1 MEQQSDRKMKCR
13 SRKRGEK
20 NKGKKEKGSFGP
32 HARQLCK
39 LKVSAASHVP
49 LKKGD
54 IYRRLALQLMDPCSV
69 TPSNI
74 IIIITLLCKKWK
86 MSATREVFRDIVC
99 ACGVFHCQL
108 VSSHIHK
115 KVSAGENRSFLW
127 EESKDRTREK
137 EQKNG
142 TSALYWGL

>member
-20 NKGKKEKGSFGP
+20 NKGKREKGSFGP
-32 HARQLCK
+32 HACQLCK

-54 IYRRLALQLMDPCSV
+54 IYRRLAWQFMDSCSV

-74 IIIITLLCKKWK
+74 LITIIITLLCKKWK
-86 MSATREVFRDIVC
+86 MSATREVFRDIMC
-99 ACGVFHCQL
+99 ACAVSRCQL
-108 VSSHIHK
+108 MSPHIHK
-115 KVSAGENRSFLW
+115 KSICW
-127 EESKDRTREK
+127 REQIIFMK
-137 EQKNG
+137 RK
-142 TSALYWGL
+142 